1 MVEHILVPTD
11 GSDNSYGAL
20 EQAIEIATPLE
31 AAVHVLTV
39 VPEMTRGAKLR
50 EEWADRVDEAV
61 ETGRERVE
69 QAGLAFTGATRE
81 GPVARQ
87 IVEYAEQNDIDM
99 IVMGTHGRTGL
110 HRFLVGSVAQRT
122 IQTAPIPVLTV
133 PPEE

>member
-1 MVEHILVPTD
+1 MIELILVPTD
-11 GSDNSYGAL
+11 GSDNSYRAL

-31 AAVHVLTV
+31 AAVHVLAV
-39 VPEMTRGAKLR
+39 IPEMTRGATLR
-50 EEWADRVDEAV
+50 EEWDERVDEAV

-69 QAGLAFTGATRE
+69 QAELAFTGATRE
-81 GPVARQ
+81 GPVAQQ
-87 IVEYAEQNDIDM
+87 IVEYADDYDADL

-122 IQTAPIPVLTV
+122 IQTASTPVLTV